1 MARILIFAAC
11 IFLPITMQAQ
21 QREIDS
27 LLRLMNTSPTNDS
40 LRLAYLNDLAYHFS
54 TTNPDSGLLMAK
66 KALPLSIELDDI
78 SAQASAHS
86 NRGIN
91 HWAKGEDS
99 LALAAYEQAL
109 HLHVNAKNE
118 NGQAR
123 AFNNMAL
130 IYYNLN
136 QYPKAIDYHE
146 KALAIFEAHDHK
158 VGILNSYNNM
168 GVIFL
173 AMDDYPRALQAFF
186 DALRIA
192 DDESEAS
199 VNALINIGLVYKH
212 QGKYGDALRHYRQ
225 ALTFY
230 DSIGNRQG
238 SANVLGNIGVV
249 YSNMGLPDTAIVYFE
264 RALSINNTI
273 GNQRRIAGDLANIG
287 VAYKHAGN
295 TNQAINYLK
304 QAISEY
310 EQTQD
315 KANLSLAL
323 NELANVLLLVPDV
336 STTHEAKQLLQR
348 ALLLAQETG
357 SLENESVS
365 WLGLSR
371 IYERENKSGEALHA
385 YKQHVRLRDS
395 VYNAEKE
402 KELVSQSLQFDFD
415 KKEALLKSTLENEKA
430 LATAEIKRQRLIK
443 SVFAYGGAL
452 FVIIAATAYLLYKK
466 RRDAD
471 ERRREAE
478 FKTLVAETEMKAL
491 RAQMNPHFIFNSL
504 NAISS
509 FITKEDLRKADEYLT
524 KFAAVMRMILE
535 NSEHKEISLADDLKA
550 LELYMQLEAARVRN
564 PFTYEIRIDET
575 LDPDNILVPPLIIQP
590 FVENSIWH
598 GLAGKDG
605 PGKIVI
611 SIQHE
616 GDRIRCS
623 VEDDGVGLHRPTTG
637 VPNTHTKARQSMGI
651 RITESRIAIANK
663 GMPLQN
669 NIRFIPL
676 GEGLRVEVD
685 LPLALNY

>member
-11 IFLPITMQAQ
+11 LFLPATMQAQ

-27 LLRLMNTSPTNDS
+27 LLQLLNTSSTNDS
-40 LRLAYLNDLAYHFS
+40 LRLSYLNDLAYHFS
-54 TTNPDSGLLMAK
+54 ATNPDSGLLMAQ
-66 KALPLSIELDDI
+66 KALPLSLELNDV

-109 HLHVNAKNE
+109 HLHLKTKNQH
-118 NGQAR
+118 GQAR
-123 AFNNMAL
+123 TFNNMAL

-136 QYPKAIDYHE
+136 QYPKAIDHHE

-158 VGILNSYNNM
+158 IGILNSHNNM
-168 GVIFL
+168 GVVFL
-173 AMDDYPRALQAFF
+173 AMDDYPRALRAFF

-192 DDESEAS
+192 EGENEAT

-212 QGKYGDALRHYRQ
+212 QGKYTDALNHYRK
-225 ALTFY
+225 ALNFH
-230 DSIGNRQG
+230 DNEGNRQG
-238 SANVLGNIGVV
+238 SANVLGNMGVV
-249 YSNMGLPDTAIVYFE
+249 YDSMGMPDTAIAYFE
-264 RALSINNTI
+264 RALSINNNI
-273 GNQRRIAGDLANIG
+273 GNKRRIAGDLSNIG

-295 TNQAINYLK
+295 ADRAISYLK

-315 KANLSLAL
+315 KANLSLTL
-323 NELANVLLLVPDV
+323 NELAGVLLLRSDA
-336 STTHEAKQLLQR
+336 SSMHEAKQLHQR
-348 ALLLAQETG
+348 ALRLAQETG
-357 SLENESVS
+357 SPENEGVS

-371 IYERENKSGEALHA
+371 IYEQENRPREAFHA

-402 KELVSQSLQFDFD
+402 KELISQSLQFDFD
-415 KKEALLKSTLENEKA
+415 KKEALLKAALENEKA
-430 LATAEIKRQRLIK
+430 LAAAEIKRQRLVK
-443 SVFAYGGAL
+443 NVFACGGAL
-452 FVIIAATAYLLYKK
+452 FVVIASAAYLLYKK

-471 ERRREAE
+471 ERRKEAE
-478 FKTLVAETEMKAL
+478 FKTLVAETEMRAL

-509 FITKEDLRKADEYLT
+509 FMTKQDLHTADEYLA
-524 KFAAVMRMILE
+524 KFATVMRMILE
-535 NSEHKEISLADDLKA
+535 NSEHKEISLADDLRA
-550 LELYMQLEAARVRN
+550 LELYMQLEAVRIKH

-575 LDPDNILVPPLIIQP
+575 LDPENTLVPPLIIQP

-605 PGKIVI
+605 PGKII
-611 SIQHE
+611 INIQHE

-623 VEDDGVGLHRPTTG
+623 VEDDGVGFDQPIT
-637 VPNTHTKARQSMGI
+637 NTANMHMKKRQSMGI

-663 GMPLQN
+663 GMSSQK
-669 NIRFIPL
+669 NIRFIQL
-676 GEGLRVEVD
+676 SEGLRVEVD
-685 LPLALNY
+685 LPLTLNY